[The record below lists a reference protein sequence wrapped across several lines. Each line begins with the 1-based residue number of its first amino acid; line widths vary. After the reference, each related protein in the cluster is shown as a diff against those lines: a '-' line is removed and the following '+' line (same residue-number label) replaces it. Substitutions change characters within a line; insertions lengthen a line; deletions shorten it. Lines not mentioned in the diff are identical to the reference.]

1 MKLRKNIHRLLAIVL
16 ALNLSLSLVNVTAMA
31 ANEDAGRILVCGKV
45 EHTHDETCYGEPEII
60 CGLEEGAGRHIH
72 TEECYGEVKTLI
84 CGQEENGGHVHGD
97 ECYQVTETRTLI
109 CGEEERDPV
118 TRAQLDENGM
128 PSADLA
134 PVVVDPGH
142 KHSDGCYA
150 VETSRELIC
159 PISEGEGG
167 HTHTDDCYKTETGL
181 ICGQEE
187 SEGHQLRDGGA
198 YAHGWVLR
206 RAGGQTQ
213 WRGRGYAGFYWRCGL
228 RYPATGA

>member
-109 CGEEERDPV
+109 CGEEERETPSPGRSSTRTGCPAPTWRRSWSIPV
-118 TRAQLDENGM
+118 TNTAT
-128 PSADLA
+128 SAT
-134 PVVVDPGH
+134 P
-142 KHSDGCYA
+142 
-150 VETSRELIC
+150 
-159 PISEGEGG
+159 
-167 HTHTDDCYKTETGL
+167 
-181 ICGQEE
+181 
-187 SEGHQLRDGGA
+187 
-198 YAHGWVLR
+198 
-206 RAGGQTQ
+206 
-213 WRGRGYAGFYWRCGL
+213 WR
-228 RYPATGA
+228 PAAS